1 MRVRPA
7 MAQKRPLTMPPQTTI
22 SIDLHGK
29 IALVTGAASGI
40 GLACAQQFARSGA
53 SVAFADRN
61 RPGLDAALAATPGEH
76 LAVDVDV
83 AQSASVQAM
92 TDRVLDRFGRV
103 DILVH
108 CAAISP
114 RRTVVDMTDD
124 EWRETIGINLDGTMY
139 TARATARAM
148 LERGGGTMVFIT
160 SDNGVYGQGSKS
172 AYAASKGGQIAFVKS
187 LAIELGGH
195 GITVNAVNPGT
206 TDTPMLRA
214 EMPPEVR
221 ERRIK
226 ADPLG
231 RLSEPAEIAEIV
243 LFLSGAA
250 GRYMTGQ
257 VVTTRM
263 RGL

>member
-1 MRVRPA
+1 
-7 MAQKRPLTMPPQTTI
+7 MAEAGI
-22 SIDLHGK
+22 SIDLRGT

-40 GLACAQQFARSGA
+40 GLACAQRLAVNGA
-53 SVAFADRN
+53 SVVFADRN
-61 RPGLDAALAATPGEH
+61 RAGLDAALAATPGEH

-83 AQSASVQAM
+83 AQSSSVEAM
-92 TDRVLDRFGRV
+92 AGQVLERFGHI

-114 RRTVVDMTDD
+114 RRTVVEMTDE
-124 EWRETIGINLDGTMY
+124 EWHQTIAVNLDGTMY
-139 TARATARAM
+139 TARAVARSM
-148 LERGGGTMVFIT
+148 LAHGSGTMVFIT
-160 SDNGVYGQGSKS
+160 SDNGLYGQGGKS

-187 LAIELGGH
+187 LAIELGPH
-195 GITVNAVNPGT
+195 GITVNALNPGT

-226 ADPLG
+226 SDPLG
-231 RLSEPAEIAEIV
+231 RLSEPSEIAEIV

-250 GRYMTGQ
+250 ARYMTGQ
-257 VVTTRM
+257 VITTRM

>member
-1 MRVRPA
+1 
-7 MAQKRPLTMPPQTTI
+7 MAEASI
-22 SIDLHGK
+22 SIDLRGT

-40 GLACAQQFARSGA
+40 GLACAQRLAVNGA

-61 RPGLDAALAATPGEH
+61 RTGLDAALAATPGEH
-76 LAVDVDV
+76 LAVHVDV
-83 AQSASVQAM
+83 AQSSSVQAM
-92 TDRVLDRFGRV
+92 TGRVLERFGHI

-114 RRTVVDMTDD
+114 RRTVVEMTDE
-124 EWRETIGINLDGTMY
+124 EWHETIAVNLDGTMY
-139 TARATARAM
+139 AARAVARSM
-148 LERGGGTMVFIT
+148 LAHGSGTMVFIT
-160 SDNGVYGQGSKS
+160 SDNGLYGQGAKS

-187 LAIELGGH
+187 LAIELGPR

-221 ERRIK
+221 QRRI
-226 ADPLG
+226 ASDPLG
-231 RLSEPAEIAEIV
+231 RLSEPSEIAEIV

-250 GRYMTGQ
+250 ARYMTGQ
-257 VVTTRM
+257 VITTRM

>member
-1 MRVRPA
+1 
-7 MAQKRPLTMPPQTTI
+7 MAGASI
-22 SIDLHGK
+22 SIDLRGT

-40 GLACAQQFARSGA
+40 GLACAQLLAVNGA

-61 RPGLDAALAATPGEH
+61 RAGLDAALAATPGEH

-83 AQSASVQAM
+83 AQSSSVQAM
-92 TDRVLDRFGRV
+92 TDRVLERFGHI
-103 DILVH
+103 DSLVH

-114 RRTVVDMTDD
+114 RRTVVEMTDE
-124 EWRETIGINLDGTMY
+124 EWHQTIAVNLDGTMY
-139 TARATARAM
+139 TARAVARSM
-148 LERGGGTMVFIT
+148 LAHGSGTMLFIT
-160 SDNGVYGQGSKS
+160 SDNGLYGQGAKS

-187 LAIELGGH
+187 LAIELAPR
-195 GITVNAVNPGT
+195 GITVNALNPGT

-226 ADPLG
+226 SDPLG
-231 RLSEPAEIAEIV
+231 RLSEPSEIAEIV

-250 GRYMTGQ
+250 ARYMTGQ
-257 VVTTRM
+257 VITTRM